1 MFEAIINSRIDL
13 GKFNIELFMADID
26 TLNQTAHE
34 DKLDVVKISF
44 NAFADLTDKFQ
55 LLRSGAAIGFKNGP
69 LIVSKRKIYPEELPM
84 MDVAIPG
91 KKTTANLLLSELF
104 PAVKRKKVYLFSD
117 IENAILNDE
126 VDAGVL
132 IHETRFSYQN
142 RGLQLIV
149 DLGQLWEQKKQL
161 PLPLGGIVIRRNFD
175 DATKKQFQWLLAQS
189 VVYAMNN
196 PELAHQYV
204 KQHAQDLS
212 DEVIQQHIALY
223 VNKFSTWIPKLGEE
237 AIRELLRIAT
247 KSNHGSIVEPI
258 FVS

>member
-1 MFEAIINSRIDL
+1 MHIRLGISSCPNDTFMFEAIINSRIDL

-161 PLPLGGIVIRRNFD
+161 P
-175 DATKKQFQWLLAQS
+175 
-189 VVYAMNN
+189 
-196 PELAHQYV
+196 
-204 KQHAQDLS
+204 
-212 DEVIQQHIALY
+212 
-223 VNKFSTWIPKLGEE
+223 
-237 AIRELLRIAT
+237 
-247 KSNHGSIVEPI
+247 
-258 FVS
+258 